1 MSCHEHVNE
10 WESWLF
16 LSLVLQPKFKVVFI
30 AGSTTQTQFYLCFR
44 FFTVADSFFHD
55 SSHPSRYDDNL
66 KHL

>member
-1 MSCHEHVNE
+1 MSCHEFVSE

-16 LSLVLQPKFKVVFI
+16 SLLAVQPKFKVVSI

-44 FFTVADSFFHD
+44 FFTVADCFLHN